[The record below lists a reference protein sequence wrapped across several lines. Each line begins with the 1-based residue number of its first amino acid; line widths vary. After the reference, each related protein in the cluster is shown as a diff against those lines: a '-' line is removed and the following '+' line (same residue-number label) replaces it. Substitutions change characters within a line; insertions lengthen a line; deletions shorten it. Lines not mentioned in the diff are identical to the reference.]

1 MSSIEM
7 PYHIELV
14 LTDGLVFA
22 EDCEIKG
29 NAAEMLKTLIEEKG
43 ESGDGYKSLEIDVTA
58 SIYATPYVPAKIY
71 GPPENCYPEEGGDF
85 DVESL
90 EHAETGIDF
99 AEILPKEALA
109 DIETRLMQES
119 NKQADEDRGEYLYE
133 QWKDKQGY

>member
-1 MSSIEM
+1 MT
-7 PYHIELV
+7 YNIELV

-29 NAAEMLKTLIEEKG
+29 DPAERLHALIEEKG
-43 ESGDGYKSLEIDVTA
+43 ESGDGYKSLEIEVVA
-58 SIYATPYVPAKIY
+58 SIYATPYVPAKIS
-71 GPPENCYPEEGGDF
+71 GPPEHCYPEEGGDF

-90 EHAETGIDF
+90 VHAETGIDF

-133 QWKDKQGY
+133 QRRDKQEH